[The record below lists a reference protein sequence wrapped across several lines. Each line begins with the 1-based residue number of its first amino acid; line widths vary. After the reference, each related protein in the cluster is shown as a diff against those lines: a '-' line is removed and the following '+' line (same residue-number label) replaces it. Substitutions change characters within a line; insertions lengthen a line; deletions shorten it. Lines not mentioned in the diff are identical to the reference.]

1 MKKTYIIPTTTVLSS
16 DMEQGILAGS
26 NPPLSGKVEPTS
38 QDSGLGEG
46 GTISGGGNGDNI
58 DPSKSNSHSVW
69 DWDDEDFA
77 EE

>member
-26 NPPLSGKVEPTS
+26 NPLSGNVKPTS